1 MMLRKQ
7 ISQIKSFGGRGASTF
22 SVSVRSLG
30 RLARMGDY
38 FFTRLVWLATH
49 CHLAFSSI
57 HVSVKR
63 PKCSYG
69 LP

>member
-1 MMLRKQ
+1 MLRKQ
-7 ISQIKSFGGRGASTF
+7 ISQMKSLGGRCANSFFVFGGSRGRPA
-22 SVSVRSLG
+22 G
-30 RLARMGDY
+30 MGDH

-49 CHLAFSSI
+49 CHLPLSST